1 MARQESDREDLWAE
15 AVALT
20 SRVELRLPDEERPI
34 LIGYRDNGWC
44 SIYVGQDLMLQFT
57 PAGGLRR
64 AFRDGDLYRTQG
76 KFLSRLRRHRTES
89 ETMLLRSDLSASE
102 LAEFRLFVH
111 QTVRRLLAAITS
123 GEAAAQRRV
132 AHDSDSF
139 TDRVVTTLKQILN
152 AEEFLAPAIVKR

>member
-20 SRVELRLPDEERPI
+20 SRVEFRRSDDERPI
-34 LIGYRDNGWC
+34 LIGFRDTGWC

-76 KFLSRLRRHRTES
+76 TTLSRLRRQRS
-89 ETMLLRSDLSASE
+89 AAETTLLRSDLSAEE
-102 LAEFRLFVH
+102 L
-111 QTVRRLLAAITS
+111 
-123 GEAAAQRRV
+123 
-132 AHDSDSF
+132 
-139 TDRVVTTLKQILN
+139 
-152 AEEFLAPAIVKR
+152 